1 MRIVSAAITGFRNLQ
16 EETFEFSP
24 RVNIIL
30 GRNGMGKT
38 NLFEALNFFA
48 LGRSHQG
55 SKNDEMVAFESDS
68 LHVRLEVEE
77 DSGHI
82 IRYEYGLDR
91 SGGRRFKVDGEPVSR
106 RADLVGKLATV
117 FFNPDSIALVR
128 GGPQNRRQFADQGQA
143 EIDPIYLASLSAFNR
158 TLKQKSGLLR
168 HMRKGLVNQR
178 KGREELHVWNMELAT
193 HAAVICQG
201 RQEYA
206 LLVSPFAQ
214 NCHQQLTEIDSL
226 FEFVYHPNLK
236 TAQNCLL
243 NAPEKQLNKSEIEA
257 EILSEFDYIMGD
269 EIQRGRPLAGPQ
281 LDDFE
286 VRFAGLDLRVYGSQ
300 GETRTAA
307 VSLILARGDVL
318 FKRRQIRPV
327 LFFDD
332 IFSELDRERSRRL
345 QEMASRLHQV
355 FIATARRDDVEGWNP
370 DQLKAWQVTHGCFTE
385 SILAPK
391 DSQ

>member
-1 MRIVSAAITGFRNLQ
+1 MRIVSAALTGFRNLQ
-16 EETFEFSP
+16 EDSFEFSP
-24 RVNIIL
+24 RVNIVL

-55 SKNDEMVAFESDS
+55 SKPEEMVGFDQET
-68 LHVRLEVEE
+68 LHVSLEVEE
-77 DSGHI
+77 DSGQS
-82 IRYEYGLDR
+82 IRYEYGLNKN
-91 SGGRRFKVDGEPVSR
+91 GGRRFKVNGQPVTR

-117 FFNPDSIALVR
+117 FFNPDSITLVR
-128 GGPQNRRQFADQGQA
+128 GGPQNRRQFTDQGQA
-143 EIDPIYLASLSAFNR
+143 EIDPLYLAALSAFTR

-168 HMRKGLVNQR
+168 NIRKGLVSHL
-178 KGREELHVWNMELAT
+178 KGREELKVWNMELAGY
-193 HAAVICQG
+193 AAIICQG
-201 RQEYA
+201 RHEYA
-206 LLVSPFAQ
+206 NLISPYAQ

-236 TAQNCLL
+236 TVQKHLSE
-243 NAPEKQLNKSEIEA
+243 APEKQLNKSEIEA
-257 EILSEFDYIMGD
+257 EILSEFDYIIED
-269 EIQRGRPLAGPQ
+269 EIQRGRPLVGPQ

-286 VRFAGLDLRVYGSQ
+286 VRFAGLDLRIYGSQ

-318 FKRRQIRPV
+318 FQKRQIRPV

-332 IFSELDRERSRRL
+332 IFSELDRQRSRRL

-370 DQLKAWQVTHGCFTE
+370 DQLKVWQVTEGCFTE
-385 SILAPK
+385 THLSP
-391 DSQ
+391 